1 MKRRKVLFVH
11 LSHIRTMVKK
21 FAVVLLFFV
30 AFIMMLFNKTD
41 SILIDKTSSVA
52 TDVFSPI
59 IELSVIPAKL
69 LSGVLNYAYDF
80 KNIRDENKRLKEEN
94 RELIIK
100 SSRAVALEAENKLL
114 SGLLNYIV
122 PKGVSYI
129 TARVI
134 AEEGNA
140 FSHSLIAYIGGN
152 KSIKKGQVVLSD
164 AGVVGRIDKV
174 GVMYANIIMVTD
186 INSKIPVMIERNRVR
201 GILSGDNTS
210 VPKLIFTPLDAELKI
225 GDRVITSGVAGVFP
239 PGLPIGKIV
248 SIEKNDIKVK
258 TFSNLDRIEY
268 IRIVD
273 YNLADISV
281 EDDMMSVVESEI
293 R

>member
-1 MKRRKVLFVH
+1 
-11 LSHIRTMVKK
+11 MVKK

>member
-41 SILIDKTSSVA
+41 SVLIDKTSSVA

-134 AEEGNA
+134 ADEGNA

-239 PGLPIGKIV
+239 PGLPIGKII
-248 SIEKNDIKVK
+248 SIEKNIIKVK

-268 IRIVD
+268 IRIVN

-281 EDDMMSVVESEI
+281 EDYMMSVVESEI